1 MAAQKD
7 SQMSKILLVD
17 DVYMARSMAE
27 RVLTHVGRYKVH
39 SVASGAAAI
48 EAALAAAP
56 DLIILDISMAGMDGI
71 TVLRELRERGVT
83 CPAIAFTART
93 EKTPGEFKNHGF
105 NAYVSKTGDLSAL
118 LEAVRG
124 LLSSRSRST
133 SSYAPVA

>member
-1 MAAQKD
+1 MP
-7 SQMSKILLVD
+7 KILLVD

-39 SVASGAAAI
+39 SVASGAEAI
-48 EAALAAAP
+48 EAALADAP

-71 TVLRELRERGVT
+71 TALHELRERGVA

-93 EKTPGEFKNHGF
+93 EKASGEFKSHGF
-105 NAYVSKTGDLSAL
+105 DAYVSKTVDLSSL
-118 LEAVRG
+118 LETVRAM
-124 LLSSRSRST
+124 LRSRTHTT